1 MIFPPFVELDAL
13 QRKTGE
19 TLAWTPSS
27 VTQSHIF
34 LYTHGLVVCN
44 PALAVLAEF
53 PWLWLP
59 VVSPTNAE
67 ISQIGWITGHVCYI
81 FQSLNSKSLVPLL
94 TFFKSLWRKYD
105 QELKKNEMWRRP
117 LHSFQ
122 EWQHGPFV
130 VTSSTAAAERHR
142 RKSNW
147 SSMYDVPL
155 VDKEK
160 SGTYSCHPA
169 ERFLENSSYAI
180 DSFKHPRGT
189 YWNSFIT

>member
-13 QRKTGE
+13 QRKTRE

-34 LYTHGLVVCN
+34 LYTHGLIVCN

-67 ISQIGWITGHVCYI
+67 ISQTGWITGHTCYI

-94 TFFKSLWRKYD
+94 TFLSLCGENTIKNLRRMKCEDDRFTHFKNDNMVRLWWRHRQPPLNDTDGSQTEARCMMSLWWIKKKAARILVTL
-105 QELKKNEMWRRP
+105 LKG
-117 LHSFQ
+117 F
-122 EWQHGPFV
+122 
-130 VTSSTAAAERHR
+130 
-142 RKSNW
+142 
-147 SSMYDVPL
+147 
-155 VDKEK
+155 
-160 SGTYSCHPA
+160 
-169 ERFLENSSYAI
+169 
-180 DSFKHPRGT
+180 
-189 YWNSFIT
+189 